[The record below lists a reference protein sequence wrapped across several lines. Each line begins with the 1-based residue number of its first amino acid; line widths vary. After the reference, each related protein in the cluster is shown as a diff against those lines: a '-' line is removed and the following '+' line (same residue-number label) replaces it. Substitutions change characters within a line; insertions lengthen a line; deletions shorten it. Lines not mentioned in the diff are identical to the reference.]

1 MNNGSH
7 AMPGSMM
14 ELRENAY
21 NLQYLVGDRIDFLFN
36 EGQLNLS
43 GIVIKKYTHSCLVDI
58 SQDTG
63 LTRDEIDL
71 YNQKIVVNYKQ
82 IKGVVHCG

>member
-1 MNNGSH
+1 
-7 AMPGSMM
+7 MPGSMM

-43 GIVIKKYTHSCLVDI
+43 GIVIKSTLTAVWSILAKIL
-58 SQDTG
+58 G
-63 LTRDEIDL
+63 LLEMKLIYIIRRL
-71 YNQKIVVNYKQ
+71 L
-82 IKGVVHCG
+82 

>member
-1 MNNGSH
+1 
-7 AMPGSMM
+7 MPGSMM

-58 SQDTG
+58 SKILG
-63 LTRDEIDL
+63 LLGMKLIYIIRRL
-71 YNQKIVVNYKQ
+71 L
-82 IKGVVHCG
+82 

>member
-7 AMPGSMM
+7 AMPSSMM
-14 ELRENAY
+14 ELRENVY

-58 SQDTG
+58 SKILG
-63 LTRDEIDL
+63 LLGMKLIYIIRRL
-71 YNQKIVVNYKQ
+71 L
-82 IKGVVHCG
+82 